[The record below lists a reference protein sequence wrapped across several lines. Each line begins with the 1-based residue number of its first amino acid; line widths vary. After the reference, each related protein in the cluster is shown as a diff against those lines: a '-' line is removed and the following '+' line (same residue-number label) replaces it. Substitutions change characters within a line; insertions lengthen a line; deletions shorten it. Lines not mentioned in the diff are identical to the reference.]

1 MSQAV
6 YLNMQFHHHNV
17 SATKFKNLE
26 KHRLLYNIK
35 IFLKWFRGKI
45 QPQKYLAQS
54 FRQSTGNAV
63 INNSKM
69 DKWKNKKKKKDTNK
83 NKKWRQNPP
92 IPSVQLLEINM
103 ENAAEIKTFSHK
115 GES

>member
-6 YLNMQFHHHNV
+6 YLNMQFHHHDV

-69 DKWKNKKKKKDTNK
+69 DKWKNKKKKKIQIRTK
-83 NKKWRQNPP
+83 NGDRIHLFLQYNYWK
-92 IPSVQLLEINM
+92 
-103 ENAAEIKTFSHK
+103 
-115 GES
+115 